1 LADNFT
7 AGIGSNGAQSDADYE
22 KVMVAIRRLNAL
34 AADRTFLNL
43 QCEDISALIMPSHRG
58 TFQFMSTPVPYD
70 TKTDQQVDATGM
82 LALGRFMGI
91 CDSLLTPKNQTW
103 HSVGASDD
111 YVMKDRATRL
121 WFYNATRRLF
131 KARYSPLSN
140 FVSQNQMI
148 WTSLGAYGNGV
159 LYIDQYYDFIAHEKA
174 FRYIFVPFGEIYL
187 EHNHQGVVNGF
198 IRIIRY
204 TAQQAM
210 GIPGW
215 AEKLKDLEI
224 FAAALKVNS
233 MQKFIFLQRVC
244 PRDLAEYDP
253 SRMDY
258 KGKPYSSYYMHM
270 DSRTL
275 LTEGGYNTL
284 PIAATSYI
292 TAPGEMNGRSI
303 AMEVL
308 PSLKTLNEQKKTFLK
323 VGHRRADPVLLLP
336 DDGLVGM
343 NMKPGSQNP
352 GGMSS
357 EGKTLVGTLPIGD
370 APFTKEM
377 MGQEIDLINDAFLIK
392 LFSIAADP
400 RSGTTAT
407 EVIERINEKGIL
419 IAPTLGRQEGYL
431 GLVIHREMNLGS
443 EMKIFDPMPPRLVEA
458 IRGGA
463 VKGVHIQYDS
473 PLSRASRAQEAAGFM
488 RTVEMAKEL
497 YNVTGDPSVMYPFA
511 FDRAIPAIASIQ
523 GSPEPWMATKEE
535 IAQKVKAGQQSA
547 AQEQQIKAAPGA
559 AQMIKAQASAQK
571 AGGGQQQQPGGV
583 APAQRGLMPGPGGQ
597 PQQGMQQ

>member
-1 LADNFT
+1 
-7 AGIGSNGAQSDADYE
+7 
-22 KVMVAIRRLNAL
+22 VAETIRRLNAL
-34 AADRTFLNL
+34 AADRTFLNM
-43 QCEDISALIMPSHRG
+43 QCEDIAGLILPSHRG
-58 TFQFMSTPVPYD
+58 TFQFMSVPVPYD

-82 LALGRFMGI
+82 LALDRFMGI

-103 HSVGASDD
+103 HTVAADDD
-111 YVMKDRATRL
+111 YVMKDRDTRM
-121 WFYNATRRLF
+121 WFYDTTRRLF

-148 WTSLGAYGNGV
+148 WTSLGAFGNGV
-159 LYIDQYYDFIAHEKA
+159 IYIDQYYDFIARQKA

-210 GIPGW
+210 AIPGW
-215 AEKLKDLEI
+215 AEKLKGLET
-224 FAAALKVNS
+224 FAAALKANS

-244 PRDLAEYDP
+244 PRDSSEYDP
-253 SRMDY
+253 GRLDY
-258 KGKPYSSYYMHM
+258 KGKPYSSIYIHM

-275 LTEGGYNTL
+275 LQESGYNTL
-284 PIAATSYI
+284 PIAATAYLN
-292 TAPGEMNGRSI
+292 APGEMNGRSI
-303 AMEVL
+303 AMAVL

-323 VGHRRADPVLLLP
+323 VGHRRADPILLLT
-336 DDGLVGM
+336 DDGLVNM
-343 NMKPGSQNP
+343 NMKPGAQNA
-352 GGMSS
+352 GGMSTD
-357 EGKTLVGTLPIGD
+357 GKTLVGTVPIGD

-392 LFSIAADP
+392 LFAIAADP

-407 EVIERINEKGIL
+407 EIIERINEKGIL

-431 GLVIHREMNLGS
+431 GLIVHREMNLGS
-443 EMKIFDPMPPRLVEA
+443 DMKMWAPMPPRLQEA
-458 IRGGA
+458 IKGGA

-473 PLSRASRAQEAAGFM
+473 PLSRASKAAQVAGYM
-488 RTVEMAKEL
+488 RTVEVAKEI
-497 YNVTGDPSVMYPFA
+497 YNVTGDPTVMYPFA
-511 FDRAIPAIASIQ
+511 FDRAIPAMADIQ

-535 IAQKVKAGQQSA
+535 IAQKIKAGQQSQ

-559 AQMIKAQASAQK
+559 AQLIKAKASAQQAAAK
-571 AGGGQQQQPGGV
+571 TGGQPQPGV
-583 APAQRGLMPGPGGQ
+583 MPAQRGLMQGPGAPQ
-597 PQQGMQQ
+597 PGMDQ